1 MRSIL
6 PLLAVNFVGALG
18 LSLVMPF
25 LVVLVEEFGGNG
37 VVYGLMAA
45 AYPTFQLIGS
55 PLLGRWSDRLGRRPV
70 LLLSQAGTA
79 AAWIVFYI
87 ALIIPTVTL
96 ADIDSSRL
104 GAFSVTVP
112 LVVLFA
118 ARALDG
124 LTGGN
129 VSVANA
135 LLADVSTADT
145 RSRNFGL
152 MGISSNMGFILGPT
166 LAGILGATA
175 LGVRLPVIAAFC
187 IAIVGLVLIG
197 AFLPPPSPRRSAT
210 SSRGSADSSEKIVRQ
225 CPHAATTSTDDMH
238 ANGLSTSAERG
249 VRAVLRLPNVA
260 LFLVLYFVL
269 FLGFNV
275 FYAVFPVHA
284 FRVYGW
290 TTAELG
296 IFYSTLSLVMLA
308 VQGPVLRLL
317 STRVSEVGRV
327 AGGSA
332 VLALCFVMLI
342 FADGRWA
349 FVAAVL
355 FALGNGVMWPSFL
368 AMLSS
373 LVSAEHQGEV
383 QGYGTSAGSA
393 ASIVGLVAGGVLY
406 EAIGTTAFAIS
417 GIAFLSVAILG
428 VRLRQP
434 PRERDTES
442 VSPSRA

>member
-1 MRSIL
+1 MKSIL

-45 AYPTFQLIGS
+45 AYPAFQLIGS
-55 PLLGRWSDRLGRRPV
+55 PVLGRWSDRLGRRPV

-87 ALIIPTVTL
+87 ALVVPTVSL
-96 ADIDSSRL
+96 FSVDSSWL
-104 GAFSVTVP
+104 GAVGVTVP

-135 LLADVSTADT
+135 LLADISTADT
-145 RSRNFGL
+145 RGRNFGL
-152 MGISSNMGFILGPT
+152 MGISSNLGFILGPT
-166 LAGILGATA
+166 LSGILGATA
-175 LGVRLPVIAAFC
+175 LGVRLPVIAAFS
-187 IAIVGLVLIG
+187 IAIVGLVLIV

-210 SSRGSADSSEKIVRQ
+210 PPRRPADCSEKIVRH

-238 ANGLSTSAERG
+238 ANGLSTAAERG
-249 VRAVLRLPNVA
+249 LRVVLRLPNVA

-269 FLGFNV
+269 FLGFNI

-284 FRVYGW
+284 LRMYGW

-296 IFYSTLSLVMLA
+296 VFYSTLSFVMLA
-308 VQGPVLRLL
+308 VQGPVLRFL

-327 AGGSA
+327 TGGSA
-332 VLALCFVMLI
+332 VLALCFVILI

-349 FVAAVL
+349 FAAAVL
-355 FALGNGVMWPSFL
+355 FAVGNGVMWPSFL

-393 ASIVGLVAGGVLY
+393 ASLIGLVAGGVLY
-406 EAIGTTAFAIS
+406 ESVGATAFAIS
-417 GIAFLSVAILG
+417 GIAFLGVAILG
-428 VRLRQP
+428 IRLRQP
-434 PRERDTES
+434 PRERDAES
-442 VSPSRA
+442 VSVSRA